1 MGFWMVVVAC
11 RKIGLALE
19 FHFIIWRSASNLE
32 TKLELKMNS
41 MRHLDFR
48 EDSMQTLQILFYP

>member
-41 MRHLDFR
+41 IRHLDFT